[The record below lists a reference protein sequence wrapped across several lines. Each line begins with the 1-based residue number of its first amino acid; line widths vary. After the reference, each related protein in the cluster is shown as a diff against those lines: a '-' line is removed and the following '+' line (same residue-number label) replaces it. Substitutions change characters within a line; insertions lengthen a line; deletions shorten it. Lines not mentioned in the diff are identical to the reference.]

1 MLASKN
7 GMACHFKEEDVRPM
21 GRVAGGVTGMK
32 LADDDECVGLMLV
45 STDTTV
51 ITISEKGLGKR
62 SSFADYRLTKRGAKG
77 VTNMKITE
85 KTGKVVKCM
94 AVTED
99 DELMVITS
107 GGMVVRTAVNGCRV
121 IGRATSGV
129 KIIGLNGN
137 DKVATVAKVAE
148 TDKEDEEDNGP
159 ELDQTVPDEALEEM
173 INRAEEQAEEEADQ

>member
-1 MLASKN
+1 
-7 GMACHFKEEDVRPM
+7 
-21 GRVAGGVTGMK
+21 
-32 LADDDECVGLMLV
+32 MLV
-45 STDTTV
+45 SSDTTV

-85 KTGKVVKCM
+85 KTGQVVKCM

-99 DELMVITS
+99 DELMIITS

-129 KIIGLNGN
+129 KIIGLSGT

-148 TDKEDEEDNGP
+148 ADKNEEEDNGP
-159 ELDQTVPDEALEEM
+159 ELDQTVPDEAFNEM
-173 INRAEEQAEEEADQ
+173 VDRAEEQAEGESEKE

>member
-1 MLASKN
+1 
-7 GMACHFKEEDVRPM
+7 
-21 GRVAGGVTGMK
+21 
-32 LADDDECVGLMLV
+32 MLV
-45 STDTTV
+45 SLDTTV

-94 AVTED
+94 AVTEE
-99 DELMVITS
+99 DELMIITS
-107 GGMVVRTAVNGCRV
+107 GGMIIRTAVNGCRV

-129 KIIGLNGN
+129 KIIALNEA

-148 TDKEDEEDNGP
+148 TEKNDNEDDGP
-159 ELDQTVPDEALEEM
+159 ELDQTVPDEALDEM
-173 INRAEEQAEEEADQ
+173 IQRADEQAENESDEKK